1 MKKRMKILVPLDF
14 SKYSLETLGFA
25 LGLRDHFDASYH
37 LLYVVVDGEIEY
49 FSPLAGVPRDEQRR
63 KMDEALHQ
71 LEQEAARV
79 RESAPGVRVEAVVL
93 AGIPYKEICRYADKE
108 SMDLIVIGTHG
119 RTGLSHLLIG
129 STTERVVQQASC
141 PVLSI
146 KPSIL

>member
-1 MKKRMKILVPLDF
+1 MKKSLKILVPLDF
-14 SKYSLETLGFA
+14 SKYSLETLNFA
-25 LGLRDHFDASYH
+25 LSLREHFDPSYH

-49 FSPLAGVPRDEQRR
+49 FSSLAGVPREEQRR
-63 KMDEALHQ
+63 KMGEARNQ
-71 LEQEAARV
+71 LEQEAARI
-79 RESAPGVRVEAVVL
+79 REAAPGTRIETVVL

-141 PVLSI
+141 PVLSV